1 MMSIISYYFK
11 NIIITLVALLL
22 CGVTWIIPVNL
33 MRITVAPA
41 VFETGGDYYNIVWE
55 TSFKGSGCV
64 KYTYNG
70 EEKVIWDSNNG
81 IITSDDTV
89 HSVRVP
95 KEELRG
101 NTYTVESQFIP
112 FKFAYHCLKGRK
124 AVSDP
129 VTFGGEE
136 KEDNIT
142 VLCISDVHEMEKE
155 MKQALSFIEEKPDLI
170 CMIGDITS
178 EMRTKDQFTKF
189 LLKDAAYISGG
200 AVPVVFTRGNHE
212 TRGEYAGVLADYLG
226 DDKGNFYY
234 TFEYGALSAVVIDSG
249 EDKEDG
255 HKEYS
260 GLVNFEILREQEYT
274 WLCSLKES
282 DFSGKYRIVFSH
294 EPVLSEHFG
303 KDWSAPLKDLGMELV
318 VGGHWHDVQYI
329 ENDLPSLIVG
339 GNITNSS
346 FEEEHGSKWAATVLT
361 LKNGEISFKTV
372 DNNGKVLMEK

>member
-1 MMSIISYYFK
+1 MTMLAYYFK
-11 NIIITLVALLL
+11 NIILSAVAFLL
-22 CGVTWIIPVNL
+22 CGVTWIIPFNL
-33 MRITVAPA
+33 MKITVAPA

-70 EEKVIWDSNNG
+70 EEKIIWDSNNG

-124 AVSDP
+124 AESEP
-129 VTFGGEE
+129 IAFNGEE
-136 KEDNIT
+136 KEDDIT
-142 VLCISDVHEMEKE
+142 VLCISDVHEMEKK
-155 MKQALSFIEEKPDLI
+155 MKKALSHITEKPDLI

-189 LLKDAAYISGG
+189 LLKDASELSGG
-200 AVPVVFTRGNHE
+200 AVPVVYTRGNHE

-226 DDKGNFYY
+226 DEKGNFYY
-234 TFEYGALSAVVIDSG
+234 TFDFGALSAVVIDSG
-249 EDKEDG
+249 EDKEDD

-260 GLVNFEILREQEYT
+260 GLVNFEALRSEEYE
-274 WLCSLKES
+274 WLCSLDKK
-282 DFSGKYRIVFSH
+282 DFDGRYKIVFSH
-294 EPVLSEHFG
+294 EPVLDDHFG
-303 KDWSAPLKDLGMELV
+303 QSWSEPLRKLGMELI
-318 VGGHWHDVQYI
+318 VGGHWHQVKYL
-329 ENDLPSLIVG
+329 EGELPSFIVG
-339 GNITNSS
+339 GNL
-346 FEEEHGSKWAATVLT
+346 GDGQWAASVMK
-361 LKNGEISFKTV
+361 LKDGKITFKTV
-372 DNNGKVLMEK
+372 DTEGNILFEK